1 MTKHDLQNVAL
12 SLVSEGTGILTA
24 DETGPT
30 LTKRFDAL
38 GVPSTEQPRRTYR
51 EMLLTSPGAV
61 NFVSGVIMHDETI
74 RQMSSDGAPSADVRT
89 LQGILPGIK
98 VDTGAKPLAGFP
110 HETVTEGL
118 DGLRDRLS
126 EYSAMGARFAKWRA
140 VVYVTDELP
149 SSACVSANAHALA
162 RYAALCQEQE
172 LVPIVEP
179 EVLMEGKHTAGRR
192 EEVTGRMLHAVFN
205 ALHEQGIALE
215 GMLLKPNMVVAGK
228 ACNQQPVVEEVAT
241 ATLRCLKRH
250 VPAAVPGI
258 VFLSGGQ
265 SARLATAHLNAINQ
279 LPGRKPWKLSFSYGW
294 ALQDPALE
302 AWQGRDENLALGQE
316 ASTSVPSSMV
326 LPVLAN
332 TQLRWK
338 RYLLQIRRTRRTAA
352 SGGTT
357 DDDTTTSAQSQLDW
371 HGSGGNDG
379 EHTFRQGTN
388 ANGCVLAGRQLPLG
402 RSDLSL

>member
-1 MTKHDLQNVAL
+1 MTRHDLQNVAL
-12 SLVSEGTGILTA
+12 SLVAEGKGILAA
-24 DETGPT
+24 DETVPT
-30 LTKRFDAL
+30 LTKRFDTL
-38 GVPSTEQPRRTYR
+38 GIQSTEQSRRTYR
-51 EMLLTSPGAV
+51 EMLFTSPGAA

-74 RQMSSDGAPSADVRT
+74 RQKSSDGAPLADVRT

-126 EYSAMGARFAKWRA
+126 EYRAMGARFAKWRA
-140 VVYVTDELP
+140 VVHVTDELP

-179 EVLMEGKHTAGRR
+179 EVLMEGEHTIGRC
-192 EEVTGRMLHAVFN
+192 EEVTGRMLHAVFD
-205 ALHEQGIALE
+205 ALYEQGIALE
-215 GMLLKPNMVVAGK
+215 GMLLKPNMVVAGT
-228 ACNQQPVVEEVAT
+228 ACNQQPAVEEVAT

-265 SARLATAHLNAINQ
+265 SARLATVHLNAINQ
-279 LPGRKPWKLSFSYGW
+279 LPGRKPWKLSFSYGR

-302 AWQGRDENLALGQE
+302 AWHGRDENLAAGRE
-316 ASTSVPSSMV
+316 AIHRRAKLNGAASVGKYTTEMEALPSSDSED
-326 LPVLAN
+326 PPH
-332 TQLRWK
+332 
-338 RYLLQIRRTRRTAA
+338 RREWR
-352 SGGTT
+352 
-357 DDDTTTSAQSQLDW
+357 DD
-371 HGSGGNDG
+371 
-379 EHTFRQGTN
+379 
-388 ANGCVLAGRQLPLG
+388 
-402 RSDLSL
+402 